1 MVAAPA
7 RAGHSCRW
15 GGSAR
20 QCRSPSW
27 PPGSP
32 WRLLDVGPPVTNA
45 ESLILNDPCL
55 SKVCCFRTRKNA
67 ALGDIEPP
75 SQRSRAELL
84 GGSRRFRLSP
94 PAARPLRRL
103 VFRWCMVR
111 WRWAGRPAFY
121 SGGPPAEPRVN
132 ASPHQLRR
140 GFRSLP
146 CLPPLR
152 SAVRSIEL
160 FPPFRVSV
168 GPGK

>member
-7 RAGHSCRW
+7 RAGHSRRW

-20 QCRSPSW
+20 QRRSPSW

-103 VFRWCMVR
+103 VFRWCIDSL
-111 WRWAGRPAFY
+111 ALGRPACFLQRP
-121 SGGPPAEPRVN
+121 SARRAQSERQPAPAAPRIPEPSVPPAPQISSQV
-132 ASPHQLRR
+132 
-140 GFRSLP
+140 
-146 CLPPLR
+146 
-152 SAVRSIEL
+152 VRAL
-160 FPPFRVSV
+160 SV
-168 GPGK
+168 APGK